1 MQILVLDIEGTLV
14 DDWFNFNVL
23 QENVDAIKAYI
34 SKRNFENS
42 YFFTYA
48 FWHKDEVKGSHKLK
62 GLADIIGI
70 ESLATYE
77 NVFTKTD
84 VLHFDTFKA
93 VPKYALEIELMFNE
107 RYPTKQYAFI
117 QMVRGMQQLNLMKG
131 TRQHLDISFIDD
143 TNKEVTVEYHCDDFK
158 VKFETLESIKGV

>member
-1 MQILVLDIEGTLV
+1 MNILVLDIEGTIV

-48 FWHKDEVKGSHKLK
+48 FWNRDEVKGSNKLRR
-62 GLADIIGI
+62 LADIIGI
-70 ESLATYE
+70 DSLANYE

-84 VLHFDTFKA
+84 VLHFDTLK
-93 VPKYALEIELMFNE
+93 VPKYSIEIELMFNE
-107 RYPTKQYAFI
+107 RYPTKQYALI
-117 QMVRGMQQLNLMKG
+117 QMVRGMQHLNLMNG
-131 TRQHLDISFIDD
+131 IRQHLDISFIDD
-143 TNKEVTVEYHCDDFK
+143 TNEEVTVEYHCDDFK
-158 VKFETLESIKGV
+158 VKFETLESIRR